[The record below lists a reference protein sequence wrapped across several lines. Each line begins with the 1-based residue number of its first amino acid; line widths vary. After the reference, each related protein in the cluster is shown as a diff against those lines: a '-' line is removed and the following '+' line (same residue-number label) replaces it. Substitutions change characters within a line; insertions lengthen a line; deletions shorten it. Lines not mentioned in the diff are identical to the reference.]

1 LLFSLP
7 IIGEPLSFALV
18 HDRKAVLSQRQSSIA
33 PRGRRCSQFRATL
46 APVVREGRRMRIRSP
61 WIVAV
66 QVAWSGLILSVALL
80 IIDLW
85 W

>member
-1 LLFSLP
+1 
-7 IIGEPLSFALV
+7 
-18 HDRKAVLSQRQSSIA
+18 
-33 PRGRRCSQFRATL
+33 
-46 APVVREGRRMRIRSP
+46 MRIRSP